1 MQTQRPAAIRF
12 IFITL
17 LIDVM
22 GLGIIIPVM
31 PKLIESLM
39 GGTLSEAARYAGWL
53 TFSYAIMQFIC
64 APIIGNLSDQYGR
77 RPILLL
83 SLLGFGIDY
92 IFLALAPSLA
102 WLFVG
107 RMIAGFTGASIT
119 TASAYI
125 ADISS
130 PEKRAQNFGLI
141 GAAFGL
147 GFILGPLLGGLLAG
161 WGVRMPF
168 FASAALCLM
177 NALYG
182 YFILPES
189 LAVENRRKFSWKRAN
204 PLGSFFQL
212 TKYPSISALIASL
225 ILIYIAVHAVQSNW
239 NFYTMYKFGWS
250 EQLIGISLAFVGL
263 LVGGVQGGLI
273 RIILPKIG
281 HEKGV
286 WIGLLFYSIG
296 FMGFAWATESWMMFA
311 FLLPYA
317 MGGIAGPSIQGIISN
332 QVPPSEQGAL
342 QGGLTSL
349 MSATAIIGPLL
360 MAQLFAYFTSPAAP
374 FQFPGA
380 PMLLGGILTLI
391 SAGLAIRGFK
401 RKG

>member
-1 MQTQRPAAIRF
+1 
-12 IFITL
+12 
-17 LIDVM
+17 
-22 GLGIIIPVM
+22 
-31 PKLIESLM
+31 
-39 GGTLSEAARYAGWL
+39 
-53 TFSYAIMQFIC
+53 
-64 APIIGNLSDQYGR
+64 
-77 RPILLL
+77 
-83 SLLGFGIDY
+83 
-92 IFLALAPSLA
+92 
-102 WLFVG
+102 
-107 RMIAGFTGASIT
+107 MIAGFTGASIT

-168 FASAALCLM
+168 FASAALCLL

-189 LAVENRRKFSWKRAN
+189 LSKENRRKFSWRRAN

-212 TKYPSISALIASL
+212 TKYPSISVLIASL

-342 QGGLTSL
+342 QGALTSL

-360 MAQLFAYFTSPAAP
+360 MAQLFAYFTSPSAP

-401 RKG
+401 RKT